1 MRITKRKAQVS
12 LVLALVLLLS
22 TFGSV
27 FAQTSANDT
36 NFTTSVTYGNGGTG
50 EATVIFKFYREGQ
63 ASEAAQETVNLKQN
77 ATASLYLGN
86 VAGLSGAFKG
96 SATISADQPVQAVV
110 VQVPQNNPFVVN
122 RPLSN
127 GFRSGG
133 SQSVIATV
141 LKNTFGQQTSFSCQN
156 ADTVAVDI
164 KVDFINSTD
173 ASVTAQET
181 ATNIPVG
188 AAKFFAAE
196 DIAALGGSWNGSAI
210 ARGYETG
217 TTTEADIVCSVSELG
232 ASGGVNAFKA
242 KAFEGVAQAGTKF
255 YVSSA
260 LCDVFG
266 GQSTAYAVTNAS
278 STDAANVT
286 VEYSSGQTD
295 SATIQPG
302 QKNSFL
308 ACNKNTPNFSGA
320 ATITSTGAPVVAI
333 AKKFQSGTV
342 FETAFAG
349 EAGGSD
355 TLSLPYIRWAPDGD
369 FKDGSGKY
377 QRAFIAIQNVGG
389 SAATNVTV
397 KYYDV
402 EGKLVGTHTI
412 ASIGAGA
419 KENSDPTKMA
429 KAAGISDTA
438 VVWFGT
444 PNGNAASSGVSG
456 KYGGGAVI
464 EAAGGTL
471 VAIASITSEPSSGK
485 VQEDFNAIQQ

>member
-1 MRITKRKAQVS
+1 MRVTKRKAQVS
-12 LVLALVLLLS
+12 LLLALVLLLS

-63 ASEAAQETVNLKQN
+63 ASTAAEETVSLKQN

-86 VAGLSGAFKG
+86 VSGLSGAFQG

-141 LKNTFGQQTSFSCQN
+141 LKSTFGQTTSFSCQN
-156 ADTVAVDI
+156 ADTTAVDI
-164 KVDFINSTD
+164 EVKFINSTD
-173 ASVTAQET
+173 ASTTATEK

-188 AAKFFAAE
+188 AAKFFAAS
-196 DIAALGGSWNGSAI
+196 DIAALPAGWNGSAI
-210 ARGYETG
+210 AMGYETG
-217 TTTEADIVCSVSELG
+217 TTTAADIVCSVSELG
-232 ASGGVNAFKA
+232 TSGGTNAFKA
-242 KAFEGVAQAGTKF
+242 KAFEGVAQAGNSF

-278 STDAANVT
+278 TTAAANVT
-286 VEYSSGQTD
+286 VAYSGGATD
-295 SATIQPG
+295 TATIQPG
-302 QKNSFL
+302 QKKTFL
-308 ACNKNTPNFSGA
+308 ACDKNTSGYSGA
-320 ATITSTGAPVVAI
+320 ATITSTGAEVVAI

-342 FETAFAG
+342 FETAFSG
-349 EAGGSD
+349 EASGAD
-355 TLSLPYIRWAPDGD
+355 TLSLPYVRWAPDAD
-369 FKDGSGKY
+369 FSDGSGKY
-377 QRAFIAIQNVGG
+377 QRAYIAIQNVGSG
-389 SAATNVTV
+389 AASNVTV

-412 ASIGAGA
+412 SSIAAGA
-419 KENSDPTKMA
+419 KANSNPTNMTKS
-429 KAAGISDTA
+429 AGISQTA
-438 VVWFGT
+438 VDWFGT

-464 EAAGGTL
+464 EASGATL
-471 VAIASITSEPSSGK
+471 VAIASITSSPSSGK
-485 VQEDFNAIQQ
+485 VQEDYNAIQ